1 MSPSPLNL
9 EYVDYWRTAPTG
21 IDLLRTLTHG
31 EGTGI
36 YGGDPYRTQF
46 GGGQY
51 EGPLDRHPRILVEK
65 DGYSSDAF
73 GPYQLQSPSWEEAKN
88 ALGLKDFS
96 PLSQDRAA
104 IYLAARKLRQYDQSF
119 PELQAGGMTPLIMEN
134 LADTWA
140 SLPNRQGKS
149 WYNQPVK
156 SYDELLGVYNQRSL
170 DEAKKAEAVDLSESW
185 LQKLNPF
192 RKKESAF
199 PGPLPPIPN
208 EITTYGGNYE

>member
-21 IDLLRTLTHG
+21 IDLLRMLTHG

-36 YGGDPYRTQF
+36 YGGDPYRTLF
-46 GGGQY
+46 GGGQFK
-51 EGPLDRHPRILVEK
+51 GSLDKHPDILVNK
-65 DGYSSDAF
+65 DGYETTAA
-73 GPYQLQSPSWEEAKN
+73 GPYQMITTTWNEAKD
-88 ALGLKDFS
+88 ALGLPDFS

-104 IYLAARKLRQYDQSF
+104 IYLINRKLQQYDQSL

-156 SYDELLGVYNQRSL
+156 PYDELLGVYNQRSL
-170 DEAKKAEAVDLSESW
+170 DEAKKAEAVNLSESW

-192 RKKESAF
+192 RKKEAAF
-199 PGPLPPIPN
+199 PGSLPPIPDN
-208 EITTYGGNYE
+208 IRSYGGNYE

>member
-1 MSPSPLNL
+1 MPFTL
-9 EYVDYWRTAPTG
+9 EEVDYWRNHPTG
-21 IDLLRTLTHG
+21 KDLLRMIMHA
-31 EGTGI
+31 EGTKN
-36 YGGDPYRTQF
+36 YGGDPYRTLF
-46 GGGQY
+46 GGGQFK
-51 EGPLDRHPRILVEK
+51 GSFDTHPDILVNKYCYETT
-65 DGYSSDAF
+65 AA
-73 GPYQLQSPSWEEAKN
+73 GPYQMITTTWNEAKD
-88 ALGLKDFS
+88 ALGLPDFS

-156 SYDELLGVYNQRSL
+156 PYDELLGVYNQRSL
-170 DEAKKAEAVDLSESW
+170 DEAKKAEAVNLSESW

-192 RKKESAF
+192 RKKEAAF
-199 PGPLPPIPN
+199 PGSLPPIPDN
-208 EITTYGGNYE
+208 IRSYGGNYE